1 MSSQHESSIITRGT
15 VFRYRP
21 YLYLYGIYKFL
32 MRKSCAEMEIKMKK
46 RTRRL
51 SIRVKILLCT
61 SLLMIGLF
69 LLLGVSFYKSMEEN
83 MVSMGIEQAEIA
95 AKVAVGQ
102 IDASVADLKPGDE
115 GSPEYEGMLQALLDA
130 KHTCSVAYLYTLSTD
145 GSAVFY
151 GIDTDETENKRAIGE
166 TFEYRYEELRPVF
179 EGEVYVQDYIDS
191 TEDGDLIT
199 AYVPI
204 RDEGNR
210 VAAVLGSDYDASE
223 IVERLENIRVRMLQI
238 GAAGVLIAIIILN
251 LIVRTITR
259 SLWTVNKKI
268 YELVHNEGD
277 LTQTLHVKTGDE
289 MELMADNV
297 NELLKYIREI
307 MLRISDNSGKLN
319 ESTKIVFGN
328 LKNAGGNIM
337 EVSATM
343 EQMSAAME
351 ESTATLNQISESMEA
366 VYTNINYIS
375 EQAETGNHYAE
386 KIEEKAD
393 KVYRYAEEEQNNA
406 HALVKELADSVNE
419 KIRKS
424 KSVEEINLLTENI
437 ISITGQ
443 TNLLALN
450 ASIEA
455 ARAGEAGKGFAVVAD
470 EIGKLASNSA
480 NTAAQIKQ
488 VSTQVISAVE
498 GLALE
503 AEKMLQFMEETAMEG
518 YRKLLGSSQEYRED
532 AQNIHGMMEKFAEDS
547 EQLDQSVNKMK
558 EALQAVS
565 TAVEENAKGIVNV
578 SEVSAQLTESM
589 GDIENRAD
597 LNKKI
602 GEQLE
607 KEVGKFKLE

>member
-1 MSSQHESSIITRGT
+1 
-15 VFRYRP
+15 
-21 YLYLYGIYKFL
+21 
-32 MRKSCAEMEIKMKK
+32 MRKNCAEMEIKMKK

-69 LLLGVSFYKSMEEN
+69 LLLGVNFYKSMEEN

-115 GSPEYEGMLQALLDA
+115 GSQEYEGMLQALLDA

-151 GIDTDETENKRAIGE
+151 GIDTDETGNRSAIGE
-166 TFEYRYEELRPVF
+166 TFEYQYEELRPVF

-223 IVERLENIRVRMLQI
+223 IVERLGNIRVRMLQI

>member
-1 MSSQHESSIITRGT
+1 
-15 VFRYRP
+15 
-21 YLYLYGIYKFL
+21 
-32 MRKSCAEMEIKMKK
+32 
-46 RTRRL
+46 
-51 SIRVKILLCT
+51 
-61 SLLMIGLF
+61 
-69 LLLGVSFYKSMEEN
+69 

-151 GIDTDETENKRAIGE
+151 GIDTDE
-166 TFEYRYEELRPVF
+166 YEELRPVF